1 MKNFFLTLMAAC
13 LFVACGQTQKNKEN
27 VETNV
32 PEAEKLIALSFDDG
46 PNTTTTVKMLDMLEK
61 HGVVGSFFVIGN
73 NINDSSAVVMKRAF
87 DMGFDIQNHSQT
99 HAAMPNLTDQQI
111 KDEIAYT
118 SNMVEK
124 YVGVRPTFFRPP
136 YIAVN
141 QTMYDNIELP
151 FICGAGCNDWEP
163 EVTAAQRAEM
173 VIKNAADGQIVLLHD
188 FPGNDATVEALDV
201 IIPALKEQGFR
212 FVTVPEL
219 FKAKNITPVRNKLYT
234 NVMTD

>member
-46 PNTTTTVKMLDMLEK
+46 PNTSTTVKMLDMLEK

-73 NINDSSAVVMKRAF
+73 NINDSSAVVMKRAY
-87 DMGFDIQNHSQT
+87 DMGCDIQNHSQT
-99 HAAMPNLTDQQI
+99 HTAMPNLTGQQI

-118 SNMVEK
+118 SDMVEK

-151 FICGAGCNDWEP
+151 FICGVGCNDWEP

-173 VIKNAADGQIVLLHD
+173 VINNAADGQIVLLHD
-188 FPGNDATVEALDV
+188 FAGNDSTVAALDV
-201 IIPALKEQGFR
+201 IIPALKEQGYK

-219 FKAKNITPVRNKLYT
+219 FKAKNVTSERNKLYS
-234 NVMTD
+234 NVLTD

>member
-1 MKNFFLTLMAAC
+1 MKNFILILIVAC
-13 LFVACGQTQKNKEN
+13 LFMSCGQTKKSTEQQKNS
-27 VETNV
+27 
-32 PEAEKLIALSFDDG
+32 KLIALSFDDG

-87 DMGFDIQNHSQT
+87 DMGCDIQNHSQT
-99 HAAMPNLTDQQI
+99 HTAMPNLTAEQI
-111 KDEIAYT
+111 RDEITYT
-118 SNMVEK
+118 SDMVEK

-151 FICGAGCNDWEP
+151 FICGAGCNDWVS
-163 EVTAAQRAEM
+163 EVTATQRADM
-173 VIKNAADGQIVLLHD
+173 VIKNAVDGQIVLLHD
-188 FPGNDATVEALDV
+188 FSGNDSTVEALDI
-201 IIPALKEQGFR
+201 IIPTLKEQGFR

-234 NVMTD
+234 NVLND